1 MKAIY
6 VMRSYKELFFCN
18 LIMGEKNELK
28 NKNMLIQAPDELL
41 ERNKADD
48 NRTSTE
54 QVTEQVKILI
64 SIIITIA
71 KFAIVHKEEYFIG
84 QNVKFI
90 NT

>member
-28 NKNMLIQAPDELL
+28 NKNMLIQVPDELL

-64 SIIITIA
+64 STITTIA
-71 KFAIVHKEEYFIG
+71 NFAIVHKEEYFIG
-84 QNVKFI
+84 QNL
-90 NT
+90 

>member
-6 VMRSYKELFFCN
+6 VMRSYKEFFFRN

-54 QVTEQVKILI
+54 QVKILI

>member
-6 VMRSYKELFFCN
+6 VMRSYKEFFFRN

-54 QVTEQVKILI
+54 QVKILI

-71 KFAIVHKEEYFIG
+71 KFAIVHKEEYFIE